1 MSLNEQYIQQ
11 RNITPTTL
19 NSTLHKAR
27 SFTGSSSSTGNSRI
41 SSLGG
46 SNFPM
51 NFGLRFP
58 SNGSSRTTNTGAS
71 TSSASRPTVL
81 NYNNLPSFLNS
92 QSTAFSKKNRVRS
105 ASNTTSNNI
114 NDLPFLPREKLV
126 DKGLFPNVNT
136 AIFPLGSAPNKY
148 GTSNNLFRN
157 FSSNGFLSSTASL
170 ATNSR
175 ATTKDSNL
183 SQPQQDANTKTS
195 TDQMDPE
202 TEFMNFLKYLAI
214 ITYRLGKKAF
224 VWIVFIL
231 SLICSYIVKFID
243 GIPNPKPLEKATG
256 SEQHQINHTLT
267 GFGESTPLLNRPGS
281 NDKFSSIMS
290 RLVPTNLATA
300 LIPESSS
307 STPGSADTPS
317 PKKNK
322 KKLRFNGI
330 TSKSKISELAEKLN
344 QSSVQNSTA
353 VDDDYPDSDNDSV
366 VIYKTKLTK
375 EAEQIKKGSE
385 QYGTFFFKSQAEKQL
400 PSLKPRLQRTSTPDS
415 PNKSVT
421 PAIDVTESIKN
432 LLKAPNNDLQ
442 FQTHSKPAFNKS
454 SLRFQDLECLKDD
467 KVDYVENLE
476 SSELFKE
483 YQKIISDRLKMRE
496 WLQSAKESVH
506 HIAELKSDQLF
517 KVESWWDPS
526 IPIDKLVIEKFNID
540 IKARDLKTLSDR
552 HWLNDSVIDFYM
564 RLLKNRSDESNGK
577 FPPIH
582 VFSTHF
588 YSNLSSRGYSS
599 VKKWAKRAKVDVT
612 KLDYVFIPI
621 NLHGSHWALGM
632 VDNKH
637 KVIAYYDSLHG
648 LGDNIC
654 SMLKYYMVEETKKT
668 YGKLTVD
675 YDSYEMV
682 FQAETPKQENGFD
695 CGVFTCTAVKY
706 LSSERPLLYSQVD
719 MPVLRRRMAYEI
731 ITGELLKE

>member
-19 NSTLHKAR
+19 NNTLHKSR

-51 NFGLRFP
+51 NLGLRFP
-58 SNGSSRTTNTGAS
+58 SNGSSRTTNTAAS
-71 TSSASRPTVL
+71 TSSASRPTIV

-92 QSTAFSKKNRVRS
+92 QSTAFSKNNRVRS

-148 GTSNNLFRN
+148 GTSNNLYRN
-157 FSSNGFLSSTASL
+157 LSSNGFLSSTALL

-175 ATTKDSNL
+175 PNTRDSNIT
-183 SQPQQDANTKTS
+183 QPQQDVNAKKS

-202 TEFMNFLKYLAI
+202 AEFMNFLKYLAI

-224 VWIVFIL
+224 VWILFIL
-231 SLICSYIVKFID
+231 SFICSYIVKFID

-256 SEQHQINHTLT
+256 SEQHQMNDTLT
-267 GFGESTPLLNRPGS
+267 GFGESTPILNRPGS
-281 NDKFSSIMS
+281 SDKFSSLMS
-290 RLVPTNLATA
+290 KLVPTNLATA

-307 STPGSADTPS
+307 STPGSVDTPS

-330 TSKSKISELAEKLN
+330 ASKSKISELAEKLN

-353 VDDDYPDSDNDSV
+353 LDDEYPDSDNDSV
-366 VIYKTKLTK
+366 VIYKTRLTK
-375 EAEQIKKGSE
+375 EAEQIKKGNE
-385 QYGTFFFKSQAEKQL
+385 QYGAFFFKSQAEKQL
-400 PSLKPRLQRTSTPDS
+400 PILKPRLQRASTPES
-415 PNKSVT
+415 STKF
-421 PAIDVTESIKN
+421 AIDVTESIKN
-432 LLKAPNNDLQ
+432 LLKAPKNDMQLQ
-442 FQTHSKPAFNKS
+442 TRLKPAFNKS

-476 SSELFKE
+476 STELFKE
-483 YQKIISDRLKMRE
+483 YQKIIRDRLKMRE
-496 WLQSAKESVH
+496 WLQSAKEPAH
-506 HIAELKSDQLF
+506 HIAELKSDQLLQ
-517 KVESWWDPS
+517 VESWWDPNR
-526 IPIDKLVIEKFNID
+526 PAGELVIDKFNID
-540 IKARDLKTLSDR
+540 IRVRDLKTLSDR

-564 RLLKNRSDESNGK
+564 KLLKNRSDQAQGTI
-577 FPPIH
+577 PQIH

-588 YSNLSSRGYSS
+588 YSNLSSRGYTS
-599 VKKWAKRAKVDVT
+599 VKKWAKKAKVDVT
-612 KLDYVFIPI
+612 KLDYVFVPV

-648 LGDNIC
+648 FGDEIC
-654 SMLKYYMVEETKKT
+654 GMLKYYMVEETKKT
-668 YGKLTVD
+668 YCGKVIVD
-675 YDSYEMV
+675 YDSYEV
-682 FQAETPKQENGFD
+682 VTQAVTPKQENGFD

-706 LSSERPLLYSQVD
+706 LAEERPLVYGQVD